1 MEHPAEIFNK
11 IKNMAFA
18 IYHKNGYAAA
28 CRFVDANYENLRHNG
43 YIGLKAEIGFYERY
57 RDSMSL
63 TPSLDYG
70 IKCDFSG
77 MFDKSVCRF
86 DVTTNI
92 NFKHLKDF
100 EPIQS
105 KTTIPYK
112 IAVVDHETGAIE
124 DIFDINFPVDQS
136 GEGRLFEILIFH
148 HGDVNEHGEF
158 RNNPYQEVYRISNV
172 NPIDDNKLIDTLTD
186 WYIPD
191 IHSYKEALWENI
203 CDDDSDSSVAN
214 QIDKEVTSYIVE
226 NAKFLSK
233 ESGHNIVACGQRSY
247 QYRGKDGDGEYTTK
261 IYWQHPVID
270 GYLPDYLGFEV

>member
-18 IYHKNGYAAA
+18 IYHKSGYAAA
-28 CRFVDANYENLRHNG
+28 CSFVDANYEKLGHNG

-57 RDSMSL
+57 KDSMFL

-77 MFDKSVCRF
+77 MFDKSICRF

-148 HGDVNEHGEF
+148 HGDVNEHSEF
-158 RNNPYQEVYRISNV
+158 RNNPYQEVYQISNV
-172 NPIDDNKLIDTLTD
+172 NPLYENKLIDTLTD

-191 IHSYKEALWENI
+191 IKSYEAELWENI
-203 CDDDSDSSVAN
+203 YDDDSSTVN
-214 QIDKEVTSYIVE
+214 QIKKEVTSYIVE

-233 ESGHNIVACGQRSY
+233 EYVHNIVACGQRSY
-247 QYRGKDGDGEYTTK
+247 QYIGKDGDGEYTTK
-261 IYWQHPVID
+261 IYWQHPVIE
-270 GYLPDYLGFEV
+270 GYLPDDLGFEI